1 MWFCYSYEFR
11 LIYIM
16 KLNFYSEKKYWYEIK
31 IFIKHCFSETR
42 LYQSE
47 LVTKN
52 SWVTKGNRGEWSEH
66 KGSLGRRNSPMWVGA
81 HKQIHFKSCK
91 VFQDTFLLFFCFIPR
106 TWSSLSFSRIY
117 LSYQSINSI
126 FCFSIGLSWIIWWY
140 GGYALRSWKEDE
152 NPLKLFNFASW
163 RSNLLEL
170 PHKLLEF

>member
-1 MWFCYSYEFR
+1 
-11 LIYIM
+11 M
-16 KLNFYSEKKYWYEIK
+16 KLNFYSEKKLWYEIK

-91 VFQDTFLLFFCFIPR
+91 VFQDTFLLFFLFH
-106 TWSSLSFSRIY
+106 TKDLVLTKFQSY
-117 LSYQSINSI
+117 L
-126 FCFSIGLSWIIWWY
+126 F
-140 GGYALRSWKEDE
+140 
-152 NPLKLFNFASW
+152 
-163 RSNLLEL
+163 EL
-170 PHKLLEF
+170 PVDKLDFLF